1 MRKFYFIQSLKTTDP
16 DLGNQI
22 HSHISKK
29 SQSEF
34 FDVKNRQD
42 LFDKLD
48 FISSELE
55 KNKELD
61 GIIHFHTH
69 GNEKGIGLYDN
80 ENKLEFASWKDLRP
94 KFRNIYLSTSKKPM
108 LSICACKG
116 FNISRLV
123 PRFEPCPYDYVT
135 GSFDPIGFV
144 DSVEGYKTFYD
155 GILNGIDLSDNI
167 KNINTNFPKMN
178 FACFSSDQIFEIA
191 IHAYK
196 NAEMVPD
203 RIKRR
208 RNELETIIIK
218 EFGYVNIQQK
228 ILLDFAL
235 SEQGTKYYLEKF
247 RTAFYS

>member
-1 MRKFYFIQSLKTTDP
+1 MLKIDRT
-16 DLGNQI
+16 
-22 HSHISKK
+22 S
-29 SQSEF
+29 
-34 FDVKNRQD
+34 
-42 LFDKLD
+42 FDKLD

-55 KNKELD
+55 NKELD

-123 PRFEPCPYDYVT
+123 RDLSLVHT
-135 GSFDPIGFV
+135 IILLVLLIPIGFV